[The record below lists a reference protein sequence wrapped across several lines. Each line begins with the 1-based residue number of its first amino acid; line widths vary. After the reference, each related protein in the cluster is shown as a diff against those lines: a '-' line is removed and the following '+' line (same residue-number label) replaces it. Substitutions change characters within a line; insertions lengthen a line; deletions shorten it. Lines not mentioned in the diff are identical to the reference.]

1 MSYRAELRNMN
12 TTKIKFANSQELEF
26 VNNLRLR
33 VKNYFEENGISKFG
47 NVNMVIKTVFMFTLF
62 FAPYILMVS
71 GVVTN
76 PWLIVAGFI
85 LMGFGTAG
93 IGLSVMHDANHKSYS
108 KHKWVNTILSYSLNL
123 VGGFYP
129 NWQQQHNV
137 MHHGFTNIEGYD
149 EDIDPGNVLR
159 FSPNSEL
166 KKHHRYQHIYA
177 WFLYGLMTLT
187 WSIDKDI
194 KQLTRYFKEGVKIS
208 KEKSNRQLVIE
219 LVISKIL
226 YYGYALVI
234 PIIFIPIAW
243 WAVVLLYLMMHFIAG
258 FSLAVIFQTAHVMP
272 ENVYPLPD
280 EEGNIE
286 NNWAI
291 HQMLTTSNYATKN
304 KVLSWF
310 VGSLNFQVEHHLF
323 PTICHV
329 HYPKLSAI
337 VKKTAEEYN
346 LPYHVQPTFIAA
358 IREHYKMMKS
368 LGRGELISA

>member
-1 MSYRAELRNMN
+1 MSG
-12 TTKIKFANSQELEF
+12 TKIKFANNQEVEF
-26 VNNLRLR
+26 VNNLRAR

-47 NVNMVIKTVFMFTLF
+47 NFNMVIKTIFMFSLF
-62 FAPYILMVS
+62 FAPYLLMMT

-76 PWLIVAGFI
+76 PWLIVAGFV
-85 LMGFGTAG
+85 LMGFGMAG

-108 KHKWVNTILSYSLNL
+108 KHQWVNKVLSYSLNL

-137 MHHGFTNIEGYD
+137 MHHGYTNIEGYD
-149 EDIDPGNVLR
+149 EDIDPGNILR

-166 KKHHRYQHIYA
+166 KKHHKYQHIYA

-194 KQLTRYFKEGVKIS
+194 KQLYRYFKDGIQIS
-208 KEKSNRQLVIE
+208 KDKSKGVLVTE

-226 YYGYALVI
+226 FYGYALVI
-234 PIIFIPIAW
+234 PLIFLPVPW
-243 WAVVLLYLMMHFIAG
+243 WSVLLLYFLMHFIAG

-272 ENVYPLPD
+272 ENDYPMPD
-280 EEGNIE
+280 QAGNIE

-291 HQMLTTSNYATKN
+291 HQLHTTSNYAPKN

-329 HYPKLSAI
+329 HYPKIASI
-337 VKKTAEEYN
+337 VKSTAEEYN
-346 LPYHVQPTFIAA
+346 IPYHVQPSFGAA
-358 IREHYKMMKS
+358 IKEHYKMMRR
-368 LGRGELISA
+368 LGRETA

>member
-1 MSYRAELRNMN
+1 MSA
-12 TTKIKFANSQELEF
+12 TKIKFANKQELEF
-26 VNNLRLR
+26 VNNLRSR
-33 VKNYFEENGISKFG
+33 VKNYFEEKGISKYG
-47 NVNMVIKTVFMFTLF
+47 NINMVLKTIFMFALF
-62 FAPYILMVS
+62 FVPYFILIL
-71 GVVTN
+71 GIVTN
-76 PWLIVAGFI
+76 PWLIIAGFI

-108 KHKWVNTILSYSLNL
+108 KHQWVNNILAYSLNL

-137 MHHGFTNIEGYD
+137 MHHGYTNIEGYD
-149 EDIDPGNVLR
+149 EDIDPGGILR

-194 KQLTRYFKEGVKIS
+194 KQLTKYFREGINIS
-208 KEKSNRQLVIE
+208 KGKSKPQLITE

-234 PIIFIPIAW
+234 PLIFLPISW
-243 WAVVLLYLMMHFIAG
+243 WAVVLLYLLMHFIAG

-272 ENVYPLPD
+272 ENEYPMPD
-280 EEGNIE
+280 DKGIIE

-291 HQMLTTSNYATKN
+291 HQMMTTSNYATGN
-304 KVLSWF
+304 KLLSWL

-337 VKKTAEEYN
+337 VKSTAEEYQ
-346 LPYHVQPTFIAA
+346 LPYHVQPSFMAA
-358 IREHYKMMKS
+358 IKEHYKMLKS
-368 LGRGELISA
+368 LGGA